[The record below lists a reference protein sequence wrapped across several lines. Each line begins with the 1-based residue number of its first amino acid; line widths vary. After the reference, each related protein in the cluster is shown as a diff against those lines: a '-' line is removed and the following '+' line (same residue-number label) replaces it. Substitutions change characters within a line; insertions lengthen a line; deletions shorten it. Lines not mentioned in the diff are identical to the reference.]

1 MRIEFLQL
9 MPLCLA
15 LAASRCSEVT
25 AALAWLWKLKIH
37 RALMVPSLM
46 QAAAQFLLDDWAP
59 ESPEWYDESTAT
71 WHYDP
76 YQQED
81 DHITGLKDICGAD
94 MVQQC
99 LSDAQ
104 GAPLLPAARL

>member
-1 MRIEFLQL
+1 
-9 MPLCLA
+9 
-15 LAASRCSEVT
+15 
-25 AALAWLWKLKIH
+25 
-37 RALMVPSLM
+37 MVSSLL

-81 DHITGLKDICGAD
+81 DHITGLKDIHGAD

-104 GAPLLPAARL
+104 GAPLLPAAGL

>member
-1 MRIEFLQL
+1 MRTEVPRLI
-9 MPLCLA
+9 PLRLA
-15 LAASRCSEVT
+15 LAASRRSEVT
-25 AALAWLWKLKIH
+25 AALAWLWELKTH
-37 RALMVPSLM
+37 RALMAPSLM

-76 YQQED
+76 YQQEE
-81 DHITGLKDICGAD
+81 DHITGLKDIHGAD

-104 GAPLLPAARL
+104 GAPLLPAAGL